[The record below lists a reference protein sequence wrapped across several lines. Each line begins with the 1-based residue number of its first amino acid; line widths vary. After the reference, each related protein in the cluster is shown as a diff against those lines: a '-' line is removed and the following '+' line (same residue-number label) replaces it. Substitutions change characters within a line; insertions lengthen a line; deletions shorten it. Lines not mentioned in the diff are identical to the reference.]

1 MSKAR
6 RFIVAA
12 SVLALVFA
20 TGLSAAAGDLDTSFN
35 GTGKVTTDFAGGSDD
50 HAYSVAVQ
58 ADGKAV
64 VAGNIYPADN
74 GTGDSF
80 AVARYTKNG
89 ALDPAF
95 DGDGKVRT
103 EFASSSYEYAQS
115 VAIQS
120 DGKILVAGSTYIVGS
135 GTGSD
140 FALVRYNL
148 DGSLDSSFDGDGKLT
163 TDFASGVDSG
173 VSVAVQS
180 DGKIVV
186 AGYSRPSPHDFAVA
200 RYNQD
205 GSLDASF
212 DGDGKVVTP
221 ISTGSNDFASKVAVQ
236 PDGKIVVGGQIAI
249 GAPVMFSAGLVRYMP
264 DGSLDGSFDGDGK
277 VVVTTPIDSILD
289 LALQPDGKIVT
300 AGGAFGVTRF
310 NADGSVDNTFVGG
323 GNSRFPAPFALAI
336 QRDGRIVA
344 AGPTGCPASD
354 FAVTR
359 FNANGG
365 LDSSFGSGGTVTTD
379 LAAMDIPQDVALA
392 PDGKIVV
399 AGFSG
404 PAGGAGPD
412 DFAVVRY
419 LAAPPPC
426 KVPNVRGK
434 KLAVANGK
442 HPEGPVRGWKGH
454 PQALEAG
461 QEGPSAL
468 PEPTG
473 RRNGA
478 ERRQGQSRRQQG
490 PQALN
495 LSRSG

>member
-1 MSKAR
+1 M
-6 RFIVAA
+6 
-12 SVLALVFA
+12 
-20 TGLSAAAGDLDTSFN
+20 
-35 GTGKVTTDFAGGSDD
+35 
-50 HAYSVAVQ
+50 AYGVAVQ

-64 VAGNIYPADN
+64 VVGNIFPADN

-80 AVARYTKNG
+80 AVARYAVNG

-95 DGDGKVRT
+95 DGDGRVRT

-148 DGSLDSSFDGDGKLT
+148 DGSLDGSFDGDGKVV
-163 TDFASGVDSG
+163 TDFASTTDVGT
-173 VSVAVQS
+173 SVAVQS

-300 AGGAFGVTRF
+300 AGSGFGVTRF
-310 NADGSVDNTFVGG
+310 NPDGSVDTTFDGH
-323 GNSRFPAPFALAI
+323 GNSLFTSSSVYGLGL
-336 QRDGRIVA
+336 QRDGRIVV
-344 AGPTGCPASD
+344 AGLVGYPASD
-354 FAVTR
+354 FAVAR
-359 FNANGG
+359 FDAKGRV
-365 LDSSFGSGGTVTTD
+365 DSSFGSGGTVTTD
-379 LAAMDIPQDVALA
+379 VGAMDIPYGVALA

-404 PAGGAGPD
+404 PAGGAGPN

-434 KLAVANGK
+434 KLAVAKASIRKARCVAGK
-442 HPEGPVRGWKGH
+442 VTRKPSKRVKKGRVLSQS
-454 PQALEAG
+454 PRAG
-461 QEGPSAL
+461 ATVPSGGKVNL
-468 PEPTG
+468 VVSKG
-473 RRNGA
+473 RR
-478 ERRQGQSRRQQG
+478 R
-490 PQALN
+490 
-495 LSRSG
+495 